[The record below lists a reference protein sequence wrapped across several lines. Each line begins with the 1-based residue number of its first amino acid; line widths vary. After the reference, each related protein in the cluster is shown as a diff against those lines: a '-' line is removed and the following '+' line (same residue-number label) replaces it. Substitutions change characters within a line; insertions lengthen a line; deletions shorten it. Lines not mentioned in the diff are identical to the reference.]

1 MVLLLK
7 TNNVYVTGTTNKAVY
22 ADSIV
27 LNDAAL
33 VDKNTDLDPVAAN
46 HSYKSLAS
54 DTNGNYIV
62 KVVNGSVDLKPREL
76 TVDKIN
82 GTVVYGDQKGTG
94 IETGT
99 PGFTPEGNRVI
110 TGDIVN
116 IIKGETT
123 PDSSVYDKSSGTPHT
138 DNVGTHADPNGCL
151 VRFLRYTSN

>member
-1 MVLLLK
+1 MYDCLHIASYDFDVLEF
-7 TNNVYVTGTTNKAVY
+7 GAQ
-22 ADSIV
+22 S
-27 LNDAAL
+27 
-33 VDKNTDLDPVAAN
+33 LD
-46 HSYKSLAS
+46 
-54 DTNGNYIV
+54 NGNYIV

-151 VRFLRYTSN
+151 VRFLRDI